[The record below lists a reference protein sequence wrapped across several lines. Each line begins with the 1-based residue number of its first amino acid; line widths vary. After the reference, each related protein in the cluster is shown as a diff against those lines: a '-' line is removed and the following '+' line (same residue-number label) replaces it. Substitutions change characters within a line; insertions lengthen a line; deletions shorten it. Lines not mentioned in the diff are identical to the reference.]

1 MVLGPEALVAMGR
14 GIDRLARLF
23 WMAMAALVLACGTGR
38 GIQAQAPIATTE
50 KKDATAKAEQALR
63 AQDMPEAM
71 KQYRAML
78 AADPKNS
85 EAWTGLG
92 VLLYGSGHLPEA
104 AEALATAL
112 HLNPEAPRAEL
123 FLAFSQADLRQCDK
137 AIPVLDKNF
146 ANEPVGN
153 LRRLTGLT
161 LLSCSAGGKATMLGL
176 KTADQLRQMYPG
188 DPDVLFESAE
198 LYTRL
203 WSETANEL
211 ITAHPDSYRVHQ
223 LAAQVNEAQGNVG
236 QAIRQYRAALAE
248 RPRLPQMH
256 YRIGQLLLK
265 GGDADANE
273 KAMEE
278 FRAELAIN
286 PQSAMSALAMG
297 EIDRHDGNL
306 NEAAASY
313 TLATRLEPE
322 LAEPRVGLAQTLLA
336 QHQVAVAQHQLQTV
350 IATHPQNAQ
359 AHYAMMLALR
369 EQGKLTEAAVEM
381 KTFQQL
387 QQRGADLFRDKLNAL
402 LTGNVSLRTADE
414 GSSGSPP
421 GASSAR

>member
-1 MVLGPEALVAMGR
+1 
-14 GIDRLARLF
+14 
-23 WMAMAALVLACGTGR
+23 MAMAALVLACGTGR
-38 GIQAQAPIATTE
+38 GIQAQAPIVATE

-92 VLLYGSGHLPEA
+92 VLLYGSGHAPEA

-146 ANEPVGN
+146 GNEPVGN

-161 LLSCSAGGKATMLGL
+161 LLSCSAGGKATMLAL

-336 QHQVAVAQHQLQTV
+336 QHQVAVAQQQLQTV

-414 GSSGSPP
+414 GNSGSPP